1 MYNLVSTHY
10 YYYYYRLGL
19 LSDEPVDLQGTP
31 LKALSS
37 HLEKQLVYGVCIQ

>member
-10 YYYYYRLGL
+10 YYYYFRLGL
-19 LSDEPVDLQGTP
+19 LSDEQVDLQGTP

-37 HLEKQLVYGVCIQ
+37 HLEKQLVYGMCI